1 MAERSG
7 TEDVAAQETSQGL
20 KRPVVSRHSKASIV
34 SMAVLSMGLAA
45 AFHEGLGHGVT
56 AWVRGDQVTE
66 LTSNHLSAM
75 IADRLVDAGGTI
87 VNLILAALCLWG
99 YRMAR
104 ERANLRYFFWLFGAV
119 NLMEGAGYFCYSGV
133 FGVGDWA
140 AFIDGWPNQ
149 ILLRVIMSVFGLAF
163 YIFSVR
169 LIVRDAQPFMATD
182 SEFNTV
188 SRLPYFAACI
198 FYCIA
203 GAFDPLG
210 IQLLFLSTIPAA
222 FGGLSGF
229 LWGDKYVRR
238 TVPEKPLAV
247 APNRALW
254 VTAAVF
260 GVAFV
265 VILGRGIEFRH

>member
-1 MAERSG
+1 MI
-7 TEDVAAQETSQGL
+7 
-20 KRPVVSRHSKASIV
+20 SRHSKASIV

-75 IADRLVDAGGTI
+75 TADRLVDAGGTI
-87 VNLILAALCLWG
+87 VNLILAALCFAG
-99 YRMAR
+99 YRIAG

-119 NLMEGAGYFCYSGV
+119 NLMEGAGYFCYSGII
-133 FGVGDWA
+133 GVGDWA
-140 AFIDGWPNQ
+140 AFISGWPNQ
-149 ILLRVIMSVFGLAF
+149 ILLRIVMSVFGLAF
-163 YIFSVR
+163 YIASVR
-169 LIVRDAQPFMATD
+169 LIARGARPFMATD
-182 SEFNTV
+182 SEYNAV

-198 FYCIA
+198 FYSIA

-229 LWGDKYVRR
+229 LWGDKYVPK
-238 TVPEKPLAV
+238 TVPEKPLTV
-247 APNRALW
+247 TPSRALW
-254 VTAAVF
+254 VMAAIF